1 MSPQARIYT
10 LRIRLNFTSRHLLLT
25 AECQRTHLEIW
36 IYLFLAWFQKAVS
49 IFPVS
54 ITVHFLQRVFTKIEI
69 GDEASRAARIL
80 GIDYAD
86 ALTGF
91 EFRGRHGTAIL
102 KGIVVAIEYR
112 EAVEAVIEGFL
123 HERAQAEEE
132 ARILAALKMW
142 KRFLVGLRIK
152 QRVSTY
158 EVEGEGEEVEAETLE
173 GIQILSQDD
182 DADGM
187 ESEEYI
193 DDGAGGF
200 FLE

>member
-1 MSPQARIYT
+1 M
-10 LRIRLNFTSRHLLLT
+10 
-25 AECQRTHLEIW
+25 
-36 IYLFLAWFQKAVS
+36 
-49 IFPVS
+49 
-54 ITVHFLQRVFTKIEI
+54 
-69 GDEASRAARIL
+69 

-91 EFRGRHGTAIL
+91 EFRGRHGTATL

-158 EVEGEGEEVEAETLE
+158 EVEGEGEEVEAETPE
-173 GIQILSQDD
+173 GIQMLSQDD
-182 DADGM
+182 DDDGM

>member
-1 MSPQARIYT
+1 M
-10 LRIRLNFTSRHLLLT
+10 
-25 AECQRTHLEIW
+25 
-36 IYLFLAWFQKAVS
+36 S

-91 EFRGRHGTAIL
+91 EFRGRQGTAVL
-102 KGIVVAIEYR
+102 KGIVVAVEYL
-112 EAVEAVIEGFL
+112 EAVEAVIDGL
-123 HERAQAEEE
+123 LDERARAEEE
-132 ARILAALKMW
+132 ARTIATLRMW

-152 QRVSTY
+152 ERVATY
-158 EVEGEGEEVEAETLE
+158 EVDGEGEEEVQEE
-173 GIQILSQDD
+173 IQMLSQDD
-182 DADGM
+182 DDDGM

>member
-1 MSPQARIYT
+1 M
-10 LRIRLNFTSRHLLLT
+10 
-25 AECQRTHLEIW
+25 
-36 IYLFLAWFQKAVS
+36 
-49 IFPVS
+49 
-54 ITVHFLQRVFTKIEI
+54 
-69 GDEASRAARIL
+69 